1 MFIPFKNHFLPQQ
14 QHNAKVVCQIQ
25 QQQQQFKKF
34 SSKNNCVPTMLL
46 LFTAVLFACS
56 ALQVAHAMPLQMLLM
71 YTPDSSGEG
80 PDDILLFPMQRP
92 HLALIRKAAS
102 SQKLLANALLS
113 PPNDDAAQTR
123 HMEELMPSSNSNTYK
138 LLMKRMPYG
147 SEAIDELKNDER
159 PSAEQKQ
166 NLLRAGRNIEENTAP
181 KMYARHIG
189 DLGGTMF
196 RFG

>member
-1 MFIPFKNHFLPQQ
+1 MFI
-14 QHNAKVVCQIQ
+14 
-25 QQQQQFKKF
+25 
-34 SSKNNCVPTMLL
+34 
-46 LFTAVLFACS
+46 LFCL
-56 ALQVAHAMPLQMLLM
+56 
-71 YTPDSSGEG
+71 
-80 PDDILLFPMQRP
+80 
-92 HLALIRKAAS
+92 
-102 SQKLLANALLS
+102 
-113 PPNDDAAQTR
+113 AAQTR

>member
-1 MFIPFKNHFLPQQ
+1 
-14 QHNAKVVCQIQ
+14 
-25 QQQQQFKKF
+25 
-34 SSKNNCVPTMLL
+34 MLL

-71 YTPDSSGEG
+71 YTPDSSEG

-102 SQKLLANALLS
+102 SRKLLANALLP
-113 PPNDDAAQTR
+113 PPNDDAIQTR
-123 HMEELMPSSNSNTYK
+123 HMEELMPSSNNNNPYK
-138 LLMKRMPYG
+138 LLMKRMPYE